1 MMKILIQTKPAYDF
15 LCTRAAWH
23 SKRNTPFSLSSHK
36 PESSFSEGKK
46 KNATSPVTASTN
58 ALCSMLLM
66 LTDSSC
72 WRQDGE
78 LIAKLKASENSALM
92 TYSAFASLLFYC
104 GNSCA
109 SVDFNSCGGNIMSVK
124 QMHCFIKQNKFNS
137 CLLGEGNMDPHCAL
151 VEQKRCIVEPLWESR
166 KWRNQ

>member
-1 MMKILIQTKPAYDF
+1 MIFFAPEQPGILRETLLF
-15 LCTRAAWH
+15 LWVPINQNPH
-23 SKRNTPFSLSSHK
+23 SRK
-36 PESSFSEGKK
+36 EKK